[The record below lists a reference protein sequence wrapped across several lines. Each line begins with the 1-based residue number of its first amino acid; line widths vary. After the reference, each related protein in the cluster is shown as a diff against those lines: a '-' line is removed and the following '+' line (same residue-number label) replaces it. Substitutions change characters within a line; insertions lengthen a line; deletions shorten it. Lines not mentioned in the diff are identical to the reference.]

1 MAEVCA
7 TCGGGGGAP
16 GATITT
22 CPECRGSGTVS
33 FGQGGFAVNRPCP
46 VCRGRGR
53 VPSEKC
59 PTCQG
64 AGEVRRDKRLT
75 ITVPPGT
82 EDGARV
88 RLTGQGPKG
97 RGDLVVQFHVR
108 PDRFFR
114 RDGLDVICVVPINV
128 AQALLG
134 SKIKVRT
141 LDGRRVVLRIPA
153 GTQHGQK
160 FRVAGQGIERN
171 GRRGHQYVEIK
182 VELPERLTPEQEAA
196 LKAFAE
202 QTGLKY

>member
-1 MAEVCA
+1 METTVAIPFRVAALGGALPITIPMAEVCA

-82 EDGARV
+82 EA
-88 RLTGQGPKG
+88 
-97 RGDLVVQFHVR
+97 
-108 PDRFFR
+108 
-114 RDGLDVICVVPINV
+114 
-128 AQALLG
+128 
-134 SKIKVRT
+134 T
-141 LDGRRVVLRIPA
+141 LKRS
-153 GTQHGQK
+153 
-160 FRVAGQGIERN
+160 
-171 GRRGHQYVEIK
+171 
-182 VELPERLTPEQEAA
+182 
-196 LKAFAE
+196 
-202 QTGLKY
+202 